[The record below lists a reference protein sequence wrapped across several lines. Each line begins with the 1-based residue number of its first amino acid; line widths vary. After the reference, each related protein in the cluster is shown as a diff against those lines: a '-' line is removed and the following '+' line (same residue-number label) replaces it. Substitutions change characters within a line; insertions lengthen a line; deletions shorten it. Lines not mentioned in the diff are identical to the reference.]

1 MSPVVGVSWCV
12 AFAGILLGIAALAV
26 FRQPLLA
33 LRVMVDLFV
42 AAGLLRL
49 SVDLSWAAI
58 AGTVA
63 VIAVRRILTQSLAS
77 DLDASPRSAPAA

>member
-1 MSPVVGVSWCV
+1 MNFVVTASWYVALAGLALGV
-12 AFAGILLGIAALAV
+12 AALAV

-33 LRVMVDLFV
+33 LRVTMDLFV
-42 AAGLLRL
+42 TAGLLRL

-63 VIAVRRILTQSLAS
+63 MIAVRRLVRRTLAA
-77 DLDASPRSAPAA
+77 DFNAALHRAHA

>member
-1 MSPVVGVSWCV
+1 MNLVVNASWYVALAGV
-12 AFAGILLGIAALAV
+12 LLGTATLAV
-26 FRQPLLA
+26 IRQPLLA
-33 LRVMVDLFV
+33 LRVTMDLLV

-63 VIAVRRILTQSLAS
+63 VIAVRQLITRSLTS
-77 DLDASPRSAPAA
+77 DLRAAPRWAAHA

>member
-1 MSPVVGVSWCV
+1 MNLVVGASWCV
-12 AFAGILLGIAALAV
+12 ALAGILIGITALAT

-33 LRVMVDLFV
+33 LRVTVDLFI

-63 VIAVRRILTQSLAS
+63 VIAVRQLLTRSLAS
-77 DLDASPRSAPAA
+77 DLVGARRVHAG